1 MPGLVASL
9 PKGGAGVRQFAS
21 VPITVKGGITM
32 KVLVSDNLED
42 VGLDVLRKEP
52 GIQVDVRAGLKPDEI
67 KAIIGDY
74 DALIIRSATKVTE
87 DLLQSATKLKV
98 VGRAGIGLDNVDV
111 PAATKRGIIVM
122 NTPTGN
128 TITTAEHAIAM
139 MMALSRNI
147 PWATATMKAG
157 LWEKKKLQGRELFNK
172 VLGLIGFGKIGPIVA
187 DRARGL
193 KMQVIVYDPFV
204 SPETIEKAGY
214 EPVSLE
220 ELYRR
225 SDYITVHVPKL
236 KDTAGLLNKAAF
248 DQMKDGVMI
257 INCARGGVV
266 NEADLN
272 AALRSGKVGGAA
284 LDVFEKEPPGASPLF
299 ELDRV
304 ICTPHLGASTVEAQT
319 NVAVQVS
326 EQIRSYLKT
335 GTIINAVNVPAVSG
349 ELLAK
354 IGPLLTL
361 GERMGCLLAQL
372 CKGPAREISIEYAGE
387 FPEPDLSSVTTAI
400 LKGFLTPMVQ
410 DTVNFVNATML
421 AGERGIRVAEARAR
435 SDEYVNLVTVKAVS
449 NGIVNSVA
457 GTIFGRKDP
466 RVVKINNF
474 RLELAPHGKFIVIHN
489 NDKPGAIGSIG
500 TLLGTHKVN
509 ISQMRVGQQ
518 EDGDKTMIYF
528 RTDNPIPDQVMQ
540 ELRRLP
546 LIIDVMAFEL

>member
-1 MPGLVASL
+1 
-9 PKGGAGVRQFAS
+9 
-21 VPITVKGGITM
+21 M

-52 GIQVDVRAGLKPDEI
+52 GIQVDVRAGLKPDEL

-98 VGRAGIGLDNVDV
+98 VGRAGIGLDNVDI

-248 DQMKDGVMI
+248 DKMKDGVMI

-266 NEADLN
+266 NEDDLN

-284 LDVFEKEPPGASPLF
+284 LDVFEKEPPGDSPLF

-304 ICTPHLGASTVEAQT
+304 ICTPHLGAATLEAQT

-372 CKGPAREISIEYAGE
+372 CQGPAREVSIEYAGE

-435 SDEYVNLVTVKAVS
+435 SDEYVNLVTVTAVS
-449 NGIVNSVA
+449 NGIANSVA